1 MESTASA
8 QTKNNCNRFQWKAS
22 TPDLFPVSLSKSN
35 VQSGA
40 TCPMSS
46 LTKVTTDTRLK
57 LGKVIKGLSKLQ
69 KELDV
74 MRTGKSAASTV
85 PSGSGHEGLPPSP
98 SKTAGEVKNSHL
110 ECTPLTNQANDAS
123 DFMIWREPPQDV
135 CERMKAWEDRLT
147 AQTNASM
154 TWLQNSVLTNHI
166 ISHPREEF
174 FHLNCNKGSTTVT
187 AVDALHFNSLW
198 VSITQ
203 VLPCIL
209 SITLSHQCMVGTNL
223 FLISHSGANSVF
235 ELLVFSMAKIAHLV
249 TKLARMHFL
258 SVCTLVTALQRKSSL
273 TKNLQR

>member
-147 AQTNASM
+147 AQTRTSM
-154 TWLQNSVLTNHI
+154 TCFWNDLT
-166 ISHPREEF
+166 
-174 FHLNCNKGSTTVT
+174 
-187 AVDALHFNSLW
+187 VDP
-198 VSITQ
+198 ITQ
-203 VLPCIL
+203 EQKQWNFIL
-209 SITLSHQCMVGTNL
+209 FPPTS
-223 FLISHSGANSVF
+223 
-235 ELLVFSMAKIAHLV
+235 KICV
-249 TKLARMHFL
+249 
-258 SVCTLVTALQRKSSL
+258 S
-273 TKNLQR
+273 